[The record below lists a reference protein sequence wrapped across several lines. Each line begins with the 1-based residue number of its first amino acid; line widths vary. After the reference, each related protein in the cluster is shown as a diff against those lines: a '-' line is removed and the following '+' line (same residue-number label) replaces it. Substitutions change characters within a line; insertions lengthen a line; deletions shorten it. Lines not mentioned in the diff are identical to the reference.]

1 MNYLIFDIECC
12 DGQHICEFGYV
23 LFKENFEILKRECIT
38 INPEHKFKLTGR
50 EHESDMQ
57 LAFSEEVY
65 RNSPTY
71 DQVYD
76 KIKSVIQ
83 TPDCQIIG
91 FSMMNDAGF
100 LATANELYAKDP
112 IEFSFLDFQTLY
124 QAYTKAP
131 SRISVE
137 NMIKEL
143 GIENITLHKS
153 DDDSYAVMLA
163 LKKICGMESLSL
175 PDTIKKM
182 KKSKGNY
189 MAEKAR
195 LHNLSLK
202 EKLSAGNFK
211 AQKEFLSRF
220 LSKLARNENIE
231 HEFSGKAV
239 CIDMGFQRERFNEFL
254 AVIERLYLVGG
265 TYTGKA
271 SECDVFIQTHEGED
285 KRFESAKSAAQEGR
299 EIEFLTLGQALDK
312 LSITREDLSK
322 KDYINSS
329 LSKKKARS
337 YQESKPTTLGDLLKS
352 QGVDLEGII

>member
-23 LFKENFEILKRECIT
+23 LFKENFEILKRKCIT

-50 EHESDMQ
+50 ENESDMQ

-76 KIKSVIQ
+76 KIRSVIQ
-83 TPDCQIIG
+83 TLDCQIIG

-124 QAYTKAP
+124 QSYTKEP
-131 SRISVE
+131 NRISVE

-143 GIENITLHKS
+143 GIENITIHKS

-163 LKKICGMESLSL
+163 LKKICEIENLSL
-175 PDTIKKM
+175 PNTLKKM

-195 LHNLSLK
+195 LHNLSLIK
-202 EKLSAGNFK
+202 KLSTGNLK

-231 HEFSGKAV
+231 HEFNGKAV
-239 CIDMGFQRERFNEFL
+239 CIDMGFQREHFNEFL
-254 AVIERLYLVGG
+254 ALIERLYSVGA
-265 TYTGKA
+265 THTAKA
-271 SECDVFIQTHEGED
+271 SECDIFIQTHEEED

-299 EIEFLTLGQALDK
+299 KIDFLMLEQALNK
-312 LSITREDLSK
+312 LAITKEALSK
-322 KDYINSS
+322 KDYVNKF
-329 LSKKKARS
+329 LSKKRARF
-337 YQESKPTTLGDLLKS
+337 YHENKPTTLGDLLKS